1 MPTFV
6 KEILDQKGR
15 AVVTVEPGEN
25 IGAIAKI
32 LHQNR
37 IGGVVISDSSQ
48 KILGIFTE
56 RDLVRAIAQHGE
68 DAMSRAVGETMTRDV
83 ISCREDSTTDQLMA
97 IMTGGRFRHVPV
109 EADGKLVGIISI
121 GDVVKARIREVE
133 NEANEIKAYIAG

>member
-6 KEILDQKGR
+6 KEILDLKGR
-15 AVVTVEPGEN
+15 AVITVEPSEN

-32 LHQNR
+32 LHQNG
-37 IGGVVISDSSQ
+37 IGGVVVSDASL

-56 RDLVRAIAQHGE
+56 RDFVRAIAQHGE
-68 DAMSRAVGETMTRDV
+68 GAMSRPVGDVMTREV
-83 ISCREDSTTDQLMA
+83 ISCREDSTTDQLMTT
-97 IMTGGRFRHVPV
+97 MTGGRFRHVPV